1 MSQTEKTLPPVA
13 RTPASRELN
22 LHAPI
27 SARQPKPV
35 APSHLK
41 WVIGAAIGLVI
52 LGAFT
57 VGHARSGSDS
67 SGGQWVAVK
76 HASIPPILR
85 ELGYVGA
92 RTETRVFS
100 GFTGEVIWKIDEGTE
115 VKGPEVIG
123 DKVIPGTVIMR
134 FESEKAKDEIV
145 QLQQDLY
152 QKQETVK
159 SAELS
164 LKITE
169 ARYELENGRLEDE
182 VSKARLDHELLF
194 NMPKPEDR
202 RQSELNLKTA
212 QVNYALAV
220 KDKESYELLFKEG
233 FATNATLR
241 QKELTV
247 ATKNVDLVKAMN
259 LHRITM
265 KGATNEQRRQAIL
278 KVKDAEKSL
287 AASKF
292 NRVADRKAAEA
303 TLELARIDL
312 DVFKATLDEKVRN
325 IDEAEVKA
333 PASGRV
339 AYINVFKGSQK
350 SQSPI
355 QIGETRNRGS
365 DLCKIV
371 DSSKP
376 TVKLLVNEA
385 DLPRIKEDQI
395 AIVRLPAFP
404 GRAMQAHVVEIGRV
418 SQDKNMALSLLALQK
433 SGEAFINVCQVVL
446 AFDNLSETDRNEL
459 KQGYTAEVFIQ
470 GRSQAV
476 GGKADVQGMVVP
488 FAAVQF
494 DPVGKSYVWAST
506 DRNHRE
512 RKDVTLGRSDGMNI
526 EILTGLQDGDY
537 VLDLAAVDATLVS
550 AKKETQP

>member
-1 MSQTEKTLPPVA
+1 MSQTEKTLPPVSRA
-13 RTPASRELN
+13 PASRELN
-22 LHAPI
+22 LHGPI

-35 APSHLK
+35 APSYLK

-52 LGAFT
+52 LGVFT

-67 SGGQWVAVK
+67 SSGQWVAVK

-92 RTETRVFS
+92 RTETRIFS

-115 VKGPEVIG
+115 VK
-123 DKVIPGTVIMR
+123 PGTVIMR
-134 FESEKAKDEIV
+134 FESDKAKDEIV

-152 QKQETVK
+152 QKQESVK
-159 SAELS
+159 SAELT

-194 NMPKPEDR
+194 NMPKPDDR
-202 RQSELNLKTA
+202 RQAELNLKTA
-212 QVNYALAV
+212 QVNHALAV

-247 ATKNVDLVKAMN
+247 ATKYVDLVKAVN
-259 LHRITM
+259 LNRITLN
-265 KGATNEQRRQAIL
+265 GATSEQRRQAVL
-278 KVKDAEKSL
+278 KVKDAEKNL

-312 DVFKATLDEKVRN
+312 EVFKATLDEKVRN

-333 PASGRV
+333 PCSGRV

-371 DSSKP
+371 DSSQP

-476 GGKADVQGMVVP
+476 GGKAGVLGLVVP

-494 DPVGKSYVWAST
+494 DPLGKPYVWVST
-506 DRNHRE
+506 DRNHSE
-512 RKDVTLGRSDGMNI
+512 RKDVTLGRSDSMNI

-550 AKKETQP
+550 TKKETQP